1 MTSTAILIPARLESK
16 RYPNKMLVSLDGTPL
31 IKRVFDI
38 CNSTDFNTYVVTDSE
53 EIASMVPNYILTDE
67 ARNGTERCAIAAR
80 DLHYDHYINVQ
91 GDMPDITVHMIN
103 TIADYLRYY
112 PITTL
117 FTDMPK
123 SQQDDPSTVK
133 LIRAGD
139 QALWFGRGMTGYG
152 DWHLGVYGY
161 TSDALALYPDMEET
175 VEERVEKLE
184 QLRWLKAGW
193 TIGCTRVDF
202 NGIEINTE
210 NDISLWHKNREHL
223 LSLGDFA

>member
-80 DLHYDHYINVQ
+80 DLHYDYYINVQ
-91 GDMPDITVHMIN
+91 GDMPDITVRMIN

-139 QALWFGRGMTGYG
+139 QALW
-152 DWHLGVYGY
+152 
-161 TSDALALYPDMEET
+161 
-175 VEERVEKLE
+175 
-184 QLRWLKAGW
+184 LRIQVMV
-193 TIGCTRVDF
+193 IG
-202 NGIEINTE
+202 I
-210 NDISLWHKNREHL
+210 
-223 LSLGDFA
+223 